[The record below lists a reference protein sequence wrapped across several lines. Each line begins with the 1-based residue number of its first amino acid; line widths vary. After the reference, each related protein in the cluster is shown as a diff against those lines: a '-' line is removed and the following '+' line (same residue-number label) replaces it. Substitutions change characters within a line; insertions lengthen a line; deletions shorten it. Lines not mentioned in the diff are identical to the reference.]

1 MHSQAELLSAIQKA
15 ISKGEKGHLNR
26 LFKQAGKAWYET
38 PEPACKAAEGLI
50 KMGHYGEAIALLEDI
65 EARFPD
71 EIRPRQLHALALARM
86 DNESDLEKAQA
97 ILGQLVQ
104 GGHNDTE
111 TLGIYARTW
120 MDRYRF
126 SNDRLHLE
134 KSRNYYAQAF
144 DGSDDDY
151 YTGINAAAKS
161 VLLGTPE
168 NLKKAAEY
176 AARVLGIV
184 GEQPVEGDYW
194 QTATIAEAF
203 LIRQDYEEAGRLYKI
218 AVSFAPNETGSHQ
231 STWSQA
237 CRLIAMLAPPNS
249 QKKLIRE
256 AFAHLP
262 DCPSA

>member
-1 MHSQAELLSAIQKA
+1 MQSQAQLLSAIQSA
-15 ISKGEKGHLNR
+15 ISKGEKEQLNR
-26 LFKQAGKAWYET
+26 LFEQAGKAWHET
-38 PEPACKAAEGLI
+38 HEPACMAAEGLI

-65 EARFPD
+65 GSYFSD
-71 EIRPRQLHALALARM
+71 ETRPRQLHALALARM

-97 ILGQLVQ
+97 ILSELVQ
-104 GGHNDTE
+104 AGHNDPE

-120 MDRYRF
+120 MDRYKY
-126 SNDRLHLE
+126 SNDRQHLE

-144 DGSDDDY
+144 DGSDGDY

-168 NLKKAAEY
+168 NLKLAAEY
-176 AARVLGIV
+176 ATRVLRIV

-218 AVSFAPNETGSHQ
+218 AVSFAPNEIGSHQ

-237 CRLIAMLAPPNS
+237 CRLIAMLTPPDT

-256 AFAHLP
+256 AFLHLP